1 MFRDIQYIYFDLD
14 DTLMDF
20 TYASRNAFFHLM
32 NYYQWPV
39 TVDSFSIYQRE
50 NHRTWGEFEQNIISS
65 QELRSLRFTRFLS
78 AINWENHVNPYE
90 VNETYIR
97 FLIKETTLIQG
108 ALPLIQWFH
117 NNIPMGILTN
127 GLKEAQRPR
136 LIKTDLIS
144 FFKDIIVSDEVGI
157 SKPNPDIFYLAKQK
171 TGNLNPENILLVGDN
186 PITDIKAA
194 QKSGFKT
201 AWFNPSQKELPTDI
215 IPDVMIKKLDDIKLF
230 F

>member
-1 MFRDIQYIYFDLD
+1 
-14 DTLMDF
+14 
-20 TYASRNAFFHLM
+20 
-32 NYYQWPV
+32 
-39 TVDSFSIYQRE
+39 
-50 NHRTWGEFEQNIISS
+50 
-65 QELRSLRFTRFLS
+65 
-78 AINWENHVNPYE
+78 
-90 VNETYIR
+90 
-97 FLIKETTLIQG
+97 
-108 ALPLIQWFH
+108 
-117 NNIPMGILTN
+117 MGILTN